1 MKGTTKN
8 KKAVLL
14 MPGAIKT
21 LEQKN
26 KNSKYVINIFKKIKD
41 ISHLKTELRYYQLG
55 IKCKNDS

>member
-1 MKGTTKN
+1 
-8 KKAVLL
+8 